1 MLKVSYLG
9 ERRDLKVY
17 CWEPWFEFST
27 EEQFKKHL
35 EAVRELCPAG
45 QFEYRVIRCVE
56 ELVDSG
62 MI

>member
-9 ERRDLKVY
+9 ERRDPKIC
-17 CWEPWFEFST
+17 CWEPWFEFPT
-27 EEQFKKHL
+27 EDQVKMHL
-35 EAVRELCPAG
+35 VRVRELCPAG
-45 QFEYRVIRCVE
+45 QFEYRVIRRVE